1 MGIKDLHKF
10 LKDNCGEVYVETH
23 LSNYAYKKVAID
35 ISTYIYKYK
44 NVFREHWLHAILKLL
59 TCLRR
64 NKIHPVVVFDSK
76 NPIEAKKVEFERRKE
91 QREKQLSNITVLKE
105 AIKNYE
111 KDKTFSEVLE
121 SFAQRSLLTPDR
133 VKVDLKAARAKLDKM
148 EQNHIKISDDDIK
161 NFQKLL
167 TLLKIPWF
175 MDEAEAEKI
184 CALMCIN
191 GQVDAVLSED
201 TDVLAYGTPKFLF
214 NLNTASQVLTE
225 IRFDNVI
232 NSLEIEREKFLDF
245 CILCGTDYN
254 KRIRGIGPKKAF
266 DLLEMTTL
274 EEMSTVDFDYEY
286 IRKLFTN
293 FDECKGFDKVD
304 YCSVPDWEELGDFL
318 FKQNIR
324 YDITLLRNAV
334 EPLTKFIEDEIE

>member
-91 QREKQLSNITVLKE
+91 QREKQLSNINVLKE

-133 VKVDLKAARAKLDKM
+133 VKVDLKAARAKLD
-148 EQNHIKISDDDIK
+148 
-161 NFQKLL
+161 
-167 TLLKIPWF
+167 
-175 MDEAEAEKI
+175 
-184 CALMCIN
+184 
-191 GQVDAVLSED
+191 
-201 TDVLAYGTPKFLF
+201 
-214 NLNTASQVLTE
+214 
-225 IRFDNVI
+225 
-232 NSLEIEREKFLDF
+232 
-245 CILCGTDYN
+245 
-254 KRIRGIGPKKAF
+254 
-266 DLLEMTTL
+266 
-274 EEMSTVDFDYEY
+274 
-286 IRKLFTN
+286 
-293 FDECKGFDKVD
+293 
-304 YCSVPDWEELGDFL
+304 
-318 FKQNIR
+318 
-324 YDITLLRNAV
+324 
-334 EPLTKFIEDEIE
+334 